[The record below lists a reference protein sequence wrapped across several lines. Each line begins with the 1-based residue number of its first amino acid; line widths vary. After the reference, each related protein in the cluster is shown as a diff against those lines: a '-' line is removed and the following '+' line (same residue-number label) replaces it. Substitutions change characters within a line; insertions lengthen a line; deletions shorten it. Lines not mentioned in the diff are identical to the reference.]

1 MSTSSPLVT
10 AACRGHTEVIDC
22 LLEHHD
28 IEVNKPVSGGGP
40 HFCSNAIEI
49 RKAMCYIIY
58 RHASL
63 SIDNCSVS
71 RPTMYP
77 GWTALMWAA
86 WYGHTAVVSRLVGVA
101 GLARDQLNTA
111 GKCAVMYAAEA
122 GRTEAARL
130 LLEDADSFEVELQ
143 TNLREV

>member
-1 MSTSSPLVT
+1 
-10 AACRGHTEVIDC
+10 
-22 LLEHHD
+22 
-28 IEVNKPVSGGGP
+28 
-40 HFCSNAIEI
+40 
-49 RKAMCYIIY
+49 
-58 RHASL
+58 
-63 SIDNCSVS
+63 
-71 RPTMYP
+71 MYP

-86 WYGHTAVVSRLVGVA
+86 WYGHTAVVSRLVSVA

-143 TNLREV
+143 TNLHEV

>member
-1 MSTSSPLVT
+1 M
-10 AACRGHTEVIDC
+10 H
-22 LLEHHD
+22 
-28 IEVNKPVSGGGP
+28 
-40 HFCSNAIEI
+40 
-49 RKAMCYIIY
+49 
-58 RHASL
+58 L
-63 SIDNCSVS
+63 SIDSVKA
-71 RPTMYP
+71 TMYP

-130 LLEDADSFEVELQ
+130 LLEDADSFEVEFQ
-143 TNLREV
+143 TNLRKVSSCIITDTHK